1 MFRPDNLRRH
11 ALLVAMAALLAVPQP
26 AGAVLFQADFDDGQA
41 DGFTAIGP
49 GWEVSGGTYNCE
61 TNGYEIY
68 SSSLFGDPLWDDV
81 IIHFDIRATGSVN
94 HLLRFRVVDFED
106 FYVLNLRSSPWNDV
120 SISRRLNTATNL
132 IAADSAGFH
141 GGSWHSV
148 MLVLSGFQFEVY
160 LDGDLVL
167 QAHDLGQPARL
178 RTGQC
183 ALVSYSGGV
192 IMHQVVNY
200 DNILVLEQ
208 PVAVQQITWSGV
220 KQLFQ

>member
-1 MFRPDNLRRH
+1 MFRPDYLRRH
-11 ALLVAMAALLAVPQP
+11 GLFFALAALLALPQP
-26 AGAVLFQADFDDGQA
+26 AGAVLFQADFDDGHA

-81 IIHFDIRATGSVN
+81 IIHFDIKTSGSVN

-106 FYVLNLRSSPWNDV
+106 YYVLNLRSAPWNDV

-132 IAADSAGFH
+132 INTGSAFFS
-141 GGSWHSV
+141 GGDWHSV
-148 MLVLSGFQFEVY
+148 MLVLTGYQFDVY
-160 LDGDLVL
+160 LNGDLVL
-167 QAHDLGQPARL
+167 QAHDLDQPARL

-192 IMHQVVNY
+192 IMHQFVSY
-200 DNILVLEQ
+200 DNVLVLEQ
-208 PVAVQQITWSGV
+208 PVAVQQVTWSGV